1 MTDELIAAIRD
12 TPEVLPYIDIPV
24 QHCNERV
31 LKSMHRSGSEQQLDE
46 LFAHLRS
53 EIPGMVIRTT
63 SLVGFP
69 GETDEEAE
77 RARVHGSQLL

>member
-1 MTDELIAAIRD
+1 
-12 TPEVLPYIDIPV
+12 
-24 QHCNERV
+24 
-31 LKSMHRSGSEQQLDE
+31 MHRSGSEQQLDE

-77 RARVHGSQLL
+77 QMLAFMDRELL